1 MLHGLIEMDLKYAL
15 EILLQQVC
23 CDEVKD
29 MCNEQ
34 CCPLFGSDCEKQY
47 VVDKEIILEA
57 VKTCKNLYDGM

>member
-1 MLHGLIEMDLKYAL
+1 MDLKYAL

-47 VVDKEIILEA
+47 VVDKEII
-57 VKTCKNLYDGM
+57 